1 MKQPRSPRRSL
12 ASRLVCALMAG
23 ALTTTVAASSCMAA
37 ENKGLMPTAADP
49 YRPSYHYTSTE
60 NFMNDPNGL
69 IHKDGTYHLF
79 YQYNPY
85 GATSGNGSWG
95 HATSTDLVHWARH
108 PVAISTDE
116 NEDVW
121 SGSVVFDKTNSSG
134 LGTTDNPPLVAVY
147 TSAHKASGT
156 QRQALAYSL
165 DSGETWAKYANN
177 PVLDAGLKDF
187 RDPKVWWDASTSRW
201 LMVVA
206 KSVDHKIAIYSSSDL
221 KGWTH
226 ESDFGPAGV
235 TSSVWECP
243 DLFQLTDATTGT
255 TKWVMSLS
263 VAGRTAYFIGDFD
276 GHTFSSPDAATYTPP
291 AGTVLQGFESTSHG
305 DWTTTGTAF
314 GSGPVV
320 PGADVT
326 GVQGSR
332 IVDSFGSS
340 DADTG
345 TLTSPAFTVDQ
356 KYLNFLIAG
365 GNHPHVPD
373 GQTAAPAGTVF
384 ADFEGATFG
393 DGWAATGDFTG
404 ATPTTSNLAGQLGAK
419 VLDTCVGACDPA
431 TGTIWSPNFTIDSA
445 YINFLVAGGNHAW
458 GGDAPTAVNLVVD
471 GQVVRT
477 ATGNNSGSMDWVAW
491 DVQELAGKA
500 AHLEVVDERTND
512 WGHLMVDHV
521 VFSDAAAKPWA
532 HETTANLLVDGKVVR
547 TATGN
552 NGVGLDWVSW
562 SLADLQGKQAQVQLV
577 DTATGDWGHLLADH
591 FMLAAKPALGV
602 MKRARFLDHGNDFY
616 AAVSYNDA
624 PAGKRIVFGW
634 MGNWD
639 YQNATP
645 TNTWRGEQSLP
656 RELSLKMVNGRETV
670 TSAPVPQLNKLLG
683 KSAVRLRPGKGSV
696 AVTSGVKKVDVFG
709 TALRVQVTIDPGSSS
724 STGVDVRVGGG
735 ERTRVGYDA
744 ASREAFI
751 DRTRSGDSGF
761 DARFAARH
769 SAPLV
774 VGSSP
779 VTLDVW
785 VDSSSVEVFAQGG
798 QVALTDLIYPSLGST
813 GVQLFAEGGTSQVKS
828 LVVTPVKA
836 AS

>member
-1 MKQPRSPRRSL
+1 
-12 ASRLVCALMAG
+12 
-23 ALTTTVAASSCMAA
+23 
-37 ENKGLMPTAADP
+37 
-49 YRPSYHYTSTE
+49 
-60 NFMNDPNGL
+60 
-69 IHKDGTYHLF
+69 
-79 YQYNPY
+79 
-85 GATSGNGSWG
+85 
-95 HATSTDLVHWARH
+95 
-108 PVAISTDE
+108 
-116 NEDVW
+116 
-121 SGSVVFDKTNSSG
+121 
-134 LGTTDNPPLVAVY
+134 
-147 TSAHKASGT
+147 
-156 QRQALAYSL
+156 
-165 DSGETWAKYANN
+165 
-177 PVLDAGLKDF
+177 
-187 RDPKVWWDASTSRW
+187 
-201 LMVVA
+201 
-206 KSVDHKIAIYSSSDL
+206 
-221 KGWTH
+221 
-226 ESDFGPAGV
+226 
-235 TSSVWECP
+235 
-243 DLFQLTDATTGT
+243 
-255 TKWVMSLS
+255 MSLS
-263 VAGRTAYFIGDFD
+263 VAGRTAYFVGDFD
-276 GHTFSSPDAATYTPP
+276 GHTFTSPDAATYTPP

-356 KYLNFLIAG
+356 KYLDFLIAG

-393 DGWAATGDFTG
+393 DGWAASGDFAG
-404 ATPTTSNLAGQLGAK
+404 ATPTTSNLAGQLGSK
-419 VLDTCVGACDPA
+419 VLDTCIGACDPA
-431 TGTIWSPNFTIDSA
+431 TGTIWSPDFTIDSA

-458 GGDAPTAVNLVVD
+458 GGDAPTAVNL
-471 GQVVRT
+471 
-477 ATGNNSGSMDWVAW
+477 
-491 DVQELAGKA
+491 
-500 AHLEVVDERTND
+500 
-512 WGHLMVDHV
+512 
-521 VFSDAAAKPWA
+521 
-532 HETTANLLVDGKVVR
+532 R

-552 NGVGLDWVSW
+552 NGVWLDWVSW

-577 DTATGDWGHLLADH
+577 DSATGDWGHLLADH

-624 PAGKRIVFGW
+624 PDGKRIVFGW

-683 KSAVRLRPGKGSV
+683 KSSVRLRPGKGSV

-724 STGVDVRVGGG
+724 STGVDVRVSGG

-744 ASREAFI
+744 ASREVFI
-751 DRTRSGDSGF
+751 DRTKSGASDF
-761 DARFAARH
+761 DPRFAARH
-769 SAPLV
+769 SAPLE